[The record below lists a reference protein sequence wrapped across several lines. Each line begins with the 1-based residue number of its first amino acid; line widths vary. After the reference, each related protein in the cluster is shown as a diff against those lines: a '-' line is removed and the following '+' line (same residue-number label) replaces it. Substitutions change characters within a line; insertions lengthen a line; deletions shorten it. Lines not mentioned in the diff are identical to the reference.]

1 MRRLIPKLFTL
12 AVAATLVVDAS
23 AFSLMGP
30 FASWQTAAIG
40 YNLPGDVGG
49 PMTLSEDYRI
59 TVPVLNYGFDGTF
72 LSFFGANG
80 VAAVNAALPPYERI
94 KRWAWVAPMT
104 VEDGQLTPTLKP
116 KRRVIAERHAA
127 SVEGMYVGGAGT
139 G

>member
-1 MRRLIPKLFTL
+1 MRRFKQKIFAL
-12 AVAATLVVDAS
+12 AVAVTLVVDAS

-80 VAAVNAALPPYERI
+80 VAAVNAAMGILNARL
-94 KRWAWVAPMT
+94 RSNTAF
-104 VEDGQLTPTLKP
+104 
-116 KRRVIAERHAA
+116 
-127 SVEGMYVGGAGT
+127 S
-139 G
+139 